1 MAKKNIKKNNKKN
14 KNDLLMKEFVINQIG
29 LLVEVV
35 FVIFTLVVGI
45 ATIFQGELLV
55 LFELLMG
62 FTLVS
67 MAYNSFKVNEKKVYG
82 IPYVVGALVAFWAAF
97 EILLGM

>member
-1 MAKKNIKKNNKKN
+1 MAKKNTKKN
-14 KNDLLMKEFVINQIG
+14 KNDLLMKEFIVNQVG

-35 FVIFTLVVGI
+35 FVIFTLVIGI

-67 MAYNSFKVNEKKVYG
+67 MAYNTFKVNDKKVYG
-82 IPYVVGALVAFWAAF
+82 IPYVIGSLVAFWAAF

>member
-1 MAKKNIKKNNKKN
+1 MAKKNTKKN
-14 KNDLLMKEFVINQIG
+14 KNDLLMKEFIVNQVG

-35 FVIFTLVVGI
+35 FVIFTLVIGI

-67 MAYNSFKVNEKKVYG
+67 MAYNTFKVNDKKVYG
-82 IPYVVGALVAFWAAF
+82 IPYVIGAVISFWAAF
-97 EILLGM
+97 EILLGL

>member
-1 MAKKNIKKNNKKN
+1 MAKKNNKKN
-14 KNDLLMKEFVINQIG
+14 KNDLLMKEFVINQVG
-29 LLVEVV
+29 LLIEVV
-35 FVIFTLVVGI
+35 FVIFTIVVGI

-55 LFELLMG
+55 LFELLMA

-97 EILLGM
+97 EILLGL

>member
-1 MAKKNIKKNNKKN
+1 MHKKNTKKN
-14 KNDLLMKEFVINQIG
+14 KNDLLMKKFVVNQVG

-35 FVIFTLVVGI
+35 FIIFTIVAGI

-67 MAYNSFKVNEKKVYG
+67 MTYNIYKNIYF
-82 IPYVVGALVAFWAAF
+82 
-97 EILLGM
+97 

>member
-1 MAKKNIKKNNKKN
+1 MAKKNTKKN
-14 KNDLLMKEFVINQIG
+14 KNDLLMKEFVVNQVG

-35 FVIFTLVVGI
+35 FVIFTIVAGI

-67 MAYNSFKVNEKKVYG
+67 MAYNNFTVNEKKVYG
-82 IPYVVGALVAFWAAF
+82 IPYVIGALVAFWAAF
-97 EILLGM
+97 EILLGL

>member
-1 MAKKNIKKNNKKN
+1 MVKKNIKKNNKKN
-14 KNDLLMKEFVINQIG
+14 KNDLLMKEFVINQVG

-35 FVIFTLVVGI
+35 FVIFTIVVGI

-67 MAYNSFKVNEKKVYG
+67 MAYNTFKVNDKKVYG
-82 IPYVVGALVAFWAAF
+82 IPYVIGALVAFWAAF

>member
-1 MAKKNIKKNNKKN
+1 MAKKSTKKN
-14 KNDLLMKEFVINQIG
+14 KNDLLMKEFIVNQVG

-67 MAYNSFKVNEKKVYG
+67 MAYNTFTVNEKKVYG
-82 IPYVVGALVAFWAAF
+82 IPYVIGALVAFWAAF
-97 EILLGM
+97 EILLGL

>member
-1 MAKKNIKKNNKKN
+1 MTKKNVKKN
-14 KNDLLMKEFVINQIG
+14 KNDLLMKEFMVNQVG

-35 FVIFTLVVGI
+35 FVIFTIVAGI

-67 MAYNSFKVNEKKVYG
+67 MAYNTFKVNEKKVYG
-82 IPYVVGALVAFWAAF
+82 IPYVIGALVAFWAAF

>member
-1 MAKKNIKKNNKKN
+1 MAKKNTKKN
-14 KNDLLMKEFVINQIG
+14 KNDLLMKEFVINQVG

-35 FVIFTLVVGI
+35 FVIFTIVAGI

-67 MAYNSFKVNEKKVYG
+67 MAYNTFKVNDKKVYG
-82 IPYVVGALVAFWAAF
+82 VPYVIGALVAFWAAF
-97 EILLGM
+97 EILLGL